1 MESPSPLISWVNPFP
16 CRFINRTIFLCDA
29 LELHECAWWVL
40 FDARQYYCHFSISI
54 GSFLYQRAKPP
65 QGTVKSTR
73 ERVLSKE
80 VESLPDGVLV
90 VLEVF
95 RHTPLRWRYT
105 WIQFERHFRKFQK
118 GIEERKLYLEY
129 QHTVALN
136 QEHTRLVGGLF
147 GWPYIKLF
155 LTISPHFLLFWE
167 KSSRITCSLRTPR
180 PICRSSQIYRK
191 ISQKY
196 AKHPLTLICVLNIGF
211 LYCLKRARA
220 NKIFPLN
227 QF

>member
-1 MESPSPLISWVNPFP
+1 MHLNCMNALGECCLTQDNTTVISLFPL
-16 CRFINRTIFLCDA
+16 A
-29 LELHECAWWVL
+29 L
-40 FDARQYYCHFSISI
+40 FSISARNLPREPLNLLGKGFSQRRWKVYLM
-54 GSFLYQRAKPP
+54 GSWLCLKFFAIHHS
-65 QGTVKSTR
+65 GGGTR
-73 ERVLSKE
+73 E
-80 VESLPDGVLV
+80 
-90 VLEVF
+90 
-95 RHTPLRWRYT
+95 
-105 WIQFERHFRKFQK
+105 FERHFRKFQK
-118 GIEERKLYLEY
+118 GIEERKLFLEY

-136 QEHTRLVGGLF
+136 PRAHQVGRGLF